1 VTWGADPADGTMDV
15 VFVPPDAGA
24 VTGAPRAGSAPP
36 YTNEPALSPA
46 PTGAAL
52 EAAVRAHTA
61 ALLPDHLVPSAVVV
75 LPSLPRTPGGKLDR
89 RALPVPAARERPV
102 GRAPRTPQ
110 EEVLCGLFAEVLGL
124 GRVGVDDGFF
134 DLGGH
139 SLLAVRLLS
148 RVNEVLGVEIGAQTL
163 FAAPPVSALAE
174 RLGVDAAE
182 EALEPLLPLRS
193 HGDGSPVFCVHSG
206 GGLTWSYA
214 GLLRHVTGRPVYG
227 LQARGIARSEPLP
240 ATVEEMVEDYAARI
254 TATCP
259 AGPYNLVGWSFG
271 GSVAHAVAARLRR
284 DGHEVGVLAVL
295 DATAYSDAGPALCYP
310 PD

>member
-1 VTWGADPADGTMDV
+1 
-15 VFVPPDAGA
+15 
-24 VTGAPRAGSAPP
+24 
-36 YTNEPALSPA
+36 
-46 PTGAAL
+46 
-52 EAAVRAHTA
+52 
-61 ALLPDHLVPSAVVV
+61 
-75 LPSLPRTPGGKLDR
+75 
-89 RALPVPAARERPV
+89 
-102 GRAPRTPQ
+102 
-110 EEVLCGLFAEVLGL
+110 
-124 GRVGVDDGFF
+124 
-134 DLGGH
+134 
-139 SLLAVRLLS
+139 
-148 RVNEVLGVEIGAQTL
+148 VLGVEIGAQTL
-163 FAAPPVSALAE
+163 FAAPTVSALAE

-271 GSVAHAVAARLRR
+271 GSVAHAVAARLQR

-295 DATAYSDAGPALCYP
+295 DATAYSDAGPAPGEP
-310 PD
+310 PDEQEIYTGLLEVYAPGHDRATAVGPLDAAEVAGVLRGRGSALASLDERRLTALRDVLVNNARLLTGHRPPRFDGDLLLFTAAREDPASTPTAGSWQPYVTGEVRVHPVDCEHQRMTRPEHLAEIGARLQAELTRGGE